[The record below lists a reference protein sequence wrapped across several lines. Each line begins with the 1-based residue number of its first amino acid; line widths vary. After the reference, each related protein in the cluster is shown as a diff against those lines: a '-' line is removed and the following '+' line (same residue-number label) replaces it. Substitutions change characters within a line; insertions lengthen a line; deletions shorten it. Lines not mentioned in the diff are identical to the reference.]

1 MKQPRILNAL
11 AFLDD
16 DLIEQADSPVSQSL
30 KVSPSH
36 WKLPLAAAAC
46 AVIAAGAIFFTAQ
59 MLPDMVEGE
68 KVSGMD
74 GAEPQNAKNHPMHYD
89 GPVFPLM
96 IQNGASLT
104 AERTITL
111 DFTDAETKIDY
122 EGKLPIRDLY
132 KITNKTDRDA
142 SVQAFYPICGNYQM
156 ENWPSIQVDGKEI
169 PWQLF
174 GGDFAGSFIGIPDT
188 DLTSINLKAFDTF
201 EQYLNFVQDGH
212 DLKKALESTPKLEQP
227 VIVYEVSNIETTL
240 PELHAETLALHFKMD
255 PDKTKVL
262 TYLFNGSSE
271 DSKTGEQT
279 RSFFVREQREKPE
292 YSTRYLIVQ
301 GEDIQDLRLAVYKD
315 GACEADEEISNI
327 TAEVTRSE
335 TTLGEV
341 LHQIAQQS
349 NPYDCADSAAFER
362 YYKAICEQTAE
373 HSVLGEHPKERYDD
387 GRLDE
392 LVNEVN
398 LLNRVLYLAFDL
410 TVPAGQSVQIEISQN
425 KSAGYYFE
433 NGVGDEENR
442 NIYDFSTVSDGSL
455 LFTKQTAVLKAP
467 AALTITEQN
476 FGFDPKSGIYEA
488 NLNLDEPHYY
498 LSVK

>member
-1 MKQPRILNAL
+1 MKQSRILNAL

-36 WKLPLAAAAC
+36 WKIPLAAAAC

-122 EGKLPIRDLY
+122 EGKLPIRDFY

-156 ENWPSIQVDGKEI
+156 ESWPSILVDGKEI
-169 PWQLF
+169 SWQLF

-301 GEDIQDLRLAVYKD
+301 GEDIHDLRLAAYQD
-315 GACEADEEISNI
+315 
-327 TAEVTRSE
+327 
-335 TTLGEV
+335 
-341 LHQIAQQS
+341 
-349 NPYDCADSAAFER
+349 
-362 YYKAICEQTAE
+362 
-373 HSVLGEHPKERYDD
+373 
-387 GRLDE
+387 
-392 LVNEVN
+392 
-398 LLNRVLYLAFDL
+398 
-410 TVPAGQSVQIEISQN
+410 
-425 KSAGYYFE
+425 
-433 NGVGDEENR
+433 
-442 NIYDFSTVSDGSL
+442 
-455 LFTKQTAVLKAP
+455 
-467 AALTITEQN
+467 
-476 FGFDPKSGIYEA
+476 
-488 NLNLDEPHYY
+488 
-498 LSVK
+498 